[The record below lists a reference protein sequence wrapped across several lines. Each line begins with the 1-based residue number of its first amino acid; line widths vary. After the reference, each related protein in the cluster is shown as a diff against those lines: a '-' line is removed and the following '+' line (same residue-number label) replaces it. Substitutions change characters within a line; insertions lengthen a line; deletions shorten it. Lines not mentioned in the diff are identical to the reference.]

1 MRISDW
7 SSDVCSSDLVWGIR
21 ETIDVDLS
29 ESITNSF
36 IVNYSSTDNNPA
48 LSAFRGTRDPITGA
62 PCAPERILANECV
75 TAGGDRNPNP
85 NPREGHSSLRE
96 TPYDIR
102 SWGIENNLK
111 YSGEAVNITPVKA
124 YQHPKAT
131 HTRDAGTSYRT
142 GVFPTPNR

>member
-7 SSDVCSSDLVWGIR
+7 SSDVCSSDLHQNLPISKTIRTRTAFIYNRDDGFQKNRYTGTRFGKTKVWGIR

-75 TAGGDRNPNP
+75 TAGGDRTTN
-85 NPREGHSSLRE
+85 
-96 TPYDIR
+96 R
-102 SWGIENNLK
+102 SKENQPEL
-111 YSGEAVNITPVKA
+111 
-124 YQHPKAT
+124 H
-131 HTRDAGTSYRT
+131 
-142 GVFPTPNR
+142 